1 MMAMTFLGWYTEKD
15 GGNKV
20 TTDTVFTQN
29 STIYA
34 RWKNQADPRY
44 TVTFDANGGSVTPT
58 SATTKSWKLEK
69 LPTPTY
75 DGYDFLGWYTEKDG
89 GNAVTTDTIFTK
101 DSTIYARWKNQ
112 ADPEHTVTFDANGGS
127 VTPTSTTPRVGSWRR
142 CPRPRTMAIT
152 SSAWYTEKDAGDKV
166 TTDTGLYEGLHHL
179 CAMGKKEGIA
189 SVGSQTDSSKT
200 GLWFF
205 LIPASLAVLFVIL
218 IVSRKRKNKGEET
231 LP

>member
-1 MMAMTFLGWYTEKD
+1 MTEPETKPETKPTTE
-15 GGNKV
+15 V
-20 TTDTVFTQN
+20 
-29 STIYA
+29 
-34 RWKNQADPRY
+34 
-44 TVTFDANGGSVTPT
+44 TVTFDANGGSVTPS
-58 SATTKSWKLEK
+58 SATTKGGKLES

-89 GNAVTTDTIFTK
+89 GNKVTTDTVFTK
-101 DSTIYARWKNQ
+101 DSTIYAHW
-112 ADPEHTVTFDANGGS
+112 E
-127 VTPTSTTPRVGSWRR
+127 
-142 CPRPRTMAIT
+142 
-152 SSAWYTEKDAGDKV
+152 
-166 TTDTGLYEGLHHL
+166 
-179 CAMGKKEGIA
+179 KEGIA